1 MLLLGNLDFE
11 ILLYNLYNFLGGGP
25 LSGSPGCYQNLSLIR
40 LTTELIKQHFY
51 GKPDNQKWIIVDMG
65 VTFAD
70 DTIPGIDL
78 IYPDPGFIIDK
89 KEDLLGIILTHAHED
104 HIGAIAHIW
113 PKLKC
118 KIYATPFTAVLINE
132 KFKEKKIDI
141 SKELKIV
148 QLNSTLDLDPFKI
161 EFVTLTHS
169 ILEPNGLKIE
179 TPVGNILHTGDWKC
193 DPDPL
198 IGENINSKRLKEIG
212 DEGVLA
218 MICDSTNVFSAGRA
232 GSELDVRN
240 NLLKVMQRLN
250 KRIII
255 TSFASNVARM
265 ETAFYCAEKTGRQI
279 ALVGRSMHR
288 IYKAA
293 RQCGY
298 LNNVIEPLDAR
309 DVKNI
314 AREKIVYL
322 CTGSQGEP
330 MGAMNRIANYI
341 HPDVFIE
348 RGDTVI
354 FSSKIIPGNEKKL
367 YKLHNQLV
375 KEGIEVISEENEYI
389 HVSGH
394 PNREDLKDMY
404 NWIKPKCVI
413 PVHGEHRHMIE
424 HINFAKEMQVP
435 YPVKVENG
443 DIVRIY
449 PGNKP
454 EVFDKAPS
462 GKLYVD
468 GNISVEEDSQS
479 IKERKNLSAN
489 GFIEATILITPK
501 GNIHNRP
508 LLTFRGLPIY
518 EKEEFLYELE
528 DEIEKTT
535 RSFSLNNKK
544 QETNLIDALKT
555 TCRKFT
561 KEKTGKRPLTNINL
575 VRI

>member
-1 MLLLGNLDFE
+1 MKEELIFCP
-11 ILLYNLYNFLGGGP
+11 LGG
-25 LSGSPGCYQNLSLIR
+25 SGEIGMNMNL
-40 LTTELIKQHFY
+40 FAY
-51 GKPDNQKWIIVDMG
+51 GKPDNQKWIIVDIG

-70 DTIPGIDL
+70 DSVPGIDL

-104 HIGAIAHIW
+104 HIGAITHIW

-118 KIYATPFTAVLINE
+118 KIYATPFTSVLITE

-141 SKELKIV
+141 SGYLKIV
-148 QLNSTLDLDPFKI
+148 ELNSILNLDPFKI

-212 DEGVLA
+212 KEGVIT

-240 NLLKVMQRLN
+240 NMLKVTERLN

-265 ETAFYCAEKTGRQI
+265 ETAFYCAEKIGRQI

-288 IYKAA
+288 IFKAA
-293 RQCGY
+293 KQCGY

-314 AREKIVYL
+314 SRDKIVYL

-330 MGAMNRIANYI
+330 MGAMNRIANYT

-348 RGDTVI
+348 RGDAVI

-375 KEGIEVISEENEYI
+375 KEGIEVISEESEYI

-394 PNREDLKDMY
+394 PNREDLRDMY
-404 NWIKPKCVI
+404 NWIKPKSVI
-413 PVHGEHRHMIE
+413 PVHGEHRHMLE

-435 YPVKVENG
+435 YPIKVENG
-443 DIVRIY
+443 DIVRLY

-454 EVFDKAPS
+454 EVYDKAPS
-462 GKLYVD
+462 GRIYVD
-468 GNISVEEDSQS
+468 GSVSVEEDSQS

-508 LLTFRGLPIY
+508 LITFRGLPIY
-518 EKEEFLYELE
+518 EKEEFQNGLE
-528 DEIEKTT
+528 DEIDKTVKT
-535 RSFSLNNKK
+535 FSLNNKK
-544 QETNLIDALKT
+544 QETNLIDALKS

-561 KEKTGKRPLTNINL
+561 KQKTGKRPLANINL

>member
-1 MLLLGNLDFE
+1 MKEELIFCPLGGSGE
-11 ILLYNLYNFLGGGP
+11 IGMNMNLYA
-25 LSGSPGCYQNLSLIR
+25 
-40 LTTELIKQHFY
+40 Y
-51 GKPDNQKWIIVDMG
+51 GKPENQKWIIVDIG

-70 DTIPGIDL
+70 DSIPGIDL
-78 IYPDPGFIIDK
+78 IYPDPGFIISK
-89 KEDLLGIILTHAHED
+89 KEDLLGIVLTHAHED

-118 KIYATPFTAVLINE
+118 KIYATPFTSVLINE

-141 SKELKIV
+141 TDYLKIV
-148 QLNSTLDLDPFKI
+148 ELNSTINLDPFKI

-198 IGENINSKRLKEIG
+198 IGENINTKRLKEIG
-212 DEGVLA
+212 KAGVIT

-240 NLLKVMQRLN
+240 NMLKVFERLN
-250 KRIII
+250 KRVII

-265 ETAFYCAEKTGRQI
+265 ESAFYCAEKVGRQI

-293 RQCGY
+293 KQCGY
-298 LNNVIEPLDAR
+298 LNKVIDPLDAR
-309 DVKNI
+309 DAKNI
-314 AREKIVYL
+314 ARDKIVYL

-330 MGAMNRIANYI
+330 MGAMTRISNYT

-348 RGDTVI
+348 KDDAVI

-375 KEGIEVISEENEYI
+375 KEGIEVISEESEYI

-394 PNREDLKDMY
+394 PNREDLRDMY
-404 NWIKPKCVI
+404 NWIKPKSVI
-413 PVHGEHRHMIE
+413 PVHGEHRHMLE

-435 YPVKVENG
+435 YPIKVENG
-443 DIVRIY
+443 DIVRLY
-449 PGNKP
+449 PGKKP

-462 GKLYVD
+462 GRLYVD
-468 GNISVEEDSQS
+468 GSVSVEEDSQS
-479 IKERKNLSAN
+479 IKERKNVSVN

-508 LLTFRGLPIY
+508 LLTFRGLPIND
-518 EKEEFLYELE
+518 KEMFKNDLE
-528 DEIEKTT
+528 DELEKTVKT
-535 RSFSLNNKK
+535 FTLNNKK
-544 QETNLIDALKT
+544 QETNLIDALKS

-561 KEKTGKRPLTNINL
+561 KQKTGKRPLANINL

>member
-1 MLLLGNLDFE
+1 ML
-11 ILLYNLYNFLGGGP
+11 I
-25 LSGSPGCYQNLSLIR
+25 S
-40 LTTELIKQHFY
+40 
-51 GKPDNQKWIIVDMG
+51 
-65 VTFAD
+65 
-70 DTIPGIDL
+70 
-78 IYPDPGFIIDK
+78 
-89 KEDLLGIILTHAHED
+89 
-104 HIGAIAHIW
+104 
-113 PKLKC
+113 
-118 KIYATPFTAVLINE
+118 E
-132 KFKEKKIDI
+132 KFKEKKIDVTGYL
-141 SKELKIV
+141 EVV
-148 QLNSTLDLDPFKI
+148 QLNSIVDLSPFKI

-198 IGENINSKRLKEIG
+198 TGDNMNSKRLKEIG
-212 DEGVLA
+212 EEGVLT

-232 GSELDVRN
+232 GSELDVRKN
-240 NLLKVMQRLN
+240 MLKIMERLK

-265 ETAFYCAEKTGRQI
+265 ESAFYCAEETGRQI

-298 LNNVIEPLDAR
+298 LQNVIEPLDAR
-309 DVKNI
+309 DAKNI
-314 AREKIVYL
+314 SREKIVYL

-330 MGAMNRIANYI
+330 MGAMNRISNYT
-341 HPDVFIE
+341 HPDVFVE
-348 RGDTVI
+348 RGDAVI

-375 KEGIEVISEENEYI
+375 REGIEVISEDSEFI

-404 NWIKPKCVI
+404 DWIKPRSVI

-435 YPVKVENG
+435 YPVRVENG

-449 PGNKP
+449 PGDKP
-454 EVFDKAPS
+454 EVYDKAPS
-462 GKLYVD
+462 GRLYVD
-468 GNISVEEDSQS
+468 GSISVEEDAQS
-479 IKERKNLSAN
+479 IKERKNLSTN
-489 GFIEATILITPK
+489 GLIEATLVITPN
-501 GNIHNRP
+501 GNIHNKP

-518 EKEEFLYELE
+518 EKDEFTFNLEE
-528 DEIEKTT
+528 EIEKTAKT
-535 RSFSLNNKK
+535 FSLNNKK
-544 QETNLIDALKT
+544 QESNLIDALKI
-555 TCRKFT
+555 TCRKYT
-561 KEKTGKRPLTNINL
+561 KEKLGKRPYTNINL

>member
-1 MLLLGNLDFE
+1 MKDELIFCP
-11 ILLYNLYNFLGGGP
+11 LGG
-25 LSGSPGCYQNLSLIR
+25 SGEIGMNMNL
-40 LTTELIKQHFY
+40 FAY
-51 GKPDNQKWIIVDMG
+51 GKPENQKWIIVDMG

-298 LNNVIEPLDAR
+298 LNNVIEPLDSR